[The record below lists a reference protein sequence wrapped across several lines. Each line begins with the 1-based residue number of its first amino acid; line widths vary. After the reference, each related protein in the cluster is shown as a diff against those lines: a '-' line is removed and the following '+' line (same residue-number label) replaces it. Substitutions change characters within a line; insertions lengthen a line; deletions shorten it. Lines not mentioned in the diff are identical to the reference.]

1 MAEDEVR
8 VVVAATEVAA
18 VGTVTRDTEH
28 ASPDIW
34 RCTYLLLTQGYRK
47 FSLTVYS
54 LWRHPNV

>member
-1 MAEDEVR
+1 MAEEDK

-18 VGTVTRDTEH
+18 VTTVTMDTEC

-34 RCTYLLLTQGYRK
+34 RCIYLLLTQGYRK